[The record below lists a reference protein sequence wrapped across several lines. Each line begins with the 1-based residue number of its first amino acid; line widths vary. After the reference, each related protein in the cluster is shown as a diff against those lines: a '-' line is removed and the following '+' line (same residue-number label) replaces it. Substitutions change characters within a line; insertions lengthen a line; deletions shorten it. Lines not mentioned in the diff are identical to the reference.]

1 MSEIITV
8 PLNKLDAD
16 PKNVRKTYTAESI
29 EGLAASLLA
38 QGQLQNI
45 VIRKATKGRF
55 FVTAGGRRHAAFML
69 LAERGQIA
77 ADFAIEAKL
86 KQGDDAT
93 EISLT
98 ENVMREDMHPADQ
111 FTAFKALFDDGKTV
125 KDIAARFGTTENTV
139 TRRLALAR
147 VSPVLFE
154 AYRAEQMAFD
164 QLAAF
169 TITDD
174 HSRQEEVWKSIA
186 GAWDKSADTIK
197 RRLTGDEVEAS
208 DKRVVFIGGLDAYE
222 LAGGP
227 VRRDLFADM
236 NGGFACDPA
245 LLDKLV
251 AEKLEAEAEAVKAE
265 GWKWVEIHMQQP
277 NNYYSMDR
285 IYAKTVELS
294 EDDKAKLAE
303 LEAQR
308 DELAAQIEAG
318 PEDEA
323 AEDRFSDLELQIDN
337 LQNREKVFTDE
348 DRSYSGV
355 MVLIDYHGKLS
366 VTRGMVKAEDVKK
379 KAQAASGE
387 PIDSDDDEG
396 EEKAATLSHSATLI
410 EDLTAQKTAVLRLEM
425 ANNSDMALVAVVHA
439 LLLSTIY
446 RGRAMMGKAQSVL
459 QISLTH
465 ERLEGSMK
473 RPDENKALEGWE
485 SLKENF
491 GHSLPGDSDDLWE
504 YLMERSRDQLLNL
517 MAFAAAHSVNA
528 VELKYSGDRK
538 QAFANADQLGQ
549 ALNVKMG
556 DYFTPTVDTYFSH
569 LNRQSIGA
577 AVAEVCGADFAAGV
591 SSMKKADA
599 ADYAFKSVKGTG
611 WLPPHIRIAPAPT
624 DEAEGAE
631 IHQFPAAAE

>member
-1 MSEIITV
+1 MTEIIV
-8 PLNKLDAD
+8 APLNKLDAD
-16 PKNVRKTYTAESI
+16 PMNVRKTYTSESL

-38 QGQLQNI
+38 KGQLQNI
-45 VIRKATKGRF
+45 VIRKAPKGRF
-55 FVTAGGRRHAAFML
+55 YVTAGGRRRAAFLL

-77 ADFAIEAKL
+77 EDFGINAIM
-86 KQGDDAT
+86 KQAEDAT
-93 EISLT
+93 EISLA

-111 FTAFKALFDDGKTV
+111 FIAFKTLFDEGKTV

-147 VSPVLFE
+147 VAPALFE
-154 AYRAEQMAFD
+154 AYRAEKMDFD

-174 HSRQEEVWKSIA
+174 HARQEEVWASIA
-186 GAWDKSADTIK
+186 GLWDKSADTIK
-197 RRLTGDEVEAS
+197 RRLTGDEVPAS
-208 DKRVVFIGGLDAYE
+208 DKRVTFIGGLDAYE

-227 VRRDLFADM
+227 ARRDLFATKD
-236 NGGFACDPA
+236 GGFACDPV

-251 AEKLEAEAEAVKAE
+251 SEKLEAEAEAVKAE
-265 GWKWVEIHMQQP
+265 GWNWVEIHMAQP
-277 NNYYSMDR
+277 NNYYSMER
-285 IYAKTVELS
+285 VYAKTPDLS

-308 DELAAQIEAG
+308 DELAAQIEEG

-323 AEDRFSDLELQIDN
+323 AEQRFDELKRQIAVIE
-337 LQNREKVFTDE
+337 NRDKVYQDE
-348 DRSYSGV
+348 DRALAGV
-355 MVLIDYHGKLS
+355 MVMIDYHGKLS
-366 VTRGMVKAEDVKK
+366 VTRGMVRAEDAKR
-379 KAQAASGE
+379 KAQAESGE
-387 PIDSDDDEG
+387 VTEAEEG
-396 EEKAATLSHSATLI
+396 EGDQKAATLSHSATLI
-410 EDLTAQKTAVLRLEM
+410 EDLTAQKTAALRLEM
-425 ANNSDMALVAVVHA
+425 ANNSDIALVAVVHA
-439 LLLSTIY
+439 LLLSTVY
-446 RGRAMMGKAQSVL
+446 RGRAMGNAQSVL
-459 QISLTH
+459 QLNLTN
-465 ERLEGSMK
+465 ERLEGSLK

-491 GHSLPGDSDDLWE
+491 GHMLPADTNDLWDW
-504 YLMERSRDQLLNL
+504 LMDQQRDQLLNL
-517 MAFAAAHSVNA
+517 LAFAAAHSVNA

-556 DYFTPTVDTYFSH
+556 DYFTPTVESYFSH

-577 AVAEVCGADFAAGV
+577 AVAEVCGRDFAEGV
-591 SSMKKADA
+591 SGMKKADA
-599 ADYAFKSVKGTG
+599 AEFAAKSIKGTG
-611 WLPPHIRIAPAPT
+611 WLPPHIRIPPAPT

>member
-1 MSEIITV
+1 
-8 PLNKLDAD
+8 
-16 PKNVRKTYTAESI
+16 
-29 EGLAASLLA
+29 
-38 QGQLQNI
+38 
-45 VIRKATKGRF
+45 
-55 FVTAGGRRHAAFML
+55 
-69 LAERGQIA
+69 
-77 ADFAIEAKL
+77 
-86 KQGDDAT
+86 
-93 EISLT
+93 
-98 ENVMREDMHPADQ
+98 MREDMHPADQ
-111 FTAFKALFDDGKTV
+111 FTAFKALFDSGKTV

-139 TRRLALAR
+139 TRRLALAK

-174 HSRQEEVWKSIA
+174 HARQEDVWKSIA
-186 GAWDKSADTIK
+186 GAWDKSADSIK

-208 DKRVVFIGGLDAYE
+208 DKRVAFIGGLDAYE

-277 NNYYSMDR
+277 NSYYSMER

-294 EDDKAKLAE
+294 EDDKVKLAE

-323 AEDRFSDLELQIDN
+323 AEDRLSDLELQIDN

-387 PIDSDDDEG
+387 PIESDDDEG

-439 LLLSTIY
+439 LLLSTVY

-491 GHSLPGDSDDLWE
+491 GHALPGDTDDLWE

-556 DYFTPTVDTYFSH
+556 DYFTPTVESYFSH

-599 ADYAFKSVKGTG
+599 ADYAFKSIKGTG